1 MYLPLGRDVSHIF
14 DLAAAFAVSGCK
26 KRKNVDLAIGGSGSR
41 WRSGWEVFSRRFAQN
56 REAAVNDCTLVEHRH
71 ILWLEIF
78 AKSLKSR
85 YCVLR
90 GTFDAFISASQS
102 PSTGFKTFIVLLR
115 LHLVISLFMFSL
127 QRLRHSAIVL
137 SDEHCS
143 RCLDGDS
150 SLHFQVKPGV
160 AGPDSALLSRPGA
173 PKCPRVSSS
182 C

>member
-1 MYLPLGRDVSHIF
+1 M
-14 DLAAAFAVSGCK
+14 
-26 KRKNVDLAIGGSGSR
+26 GS
-41 WRSGWEVFSRRFAQN
+41 FSRRFAQN

-115 LHLVISLFMFSL
+115 LHLVIFLFMFSL